1 MFDETTYTDDDGVFS
16 SSEYGEYGGREPTYA
31 EFINWFEME
40 MMEDEKKI
48 SRRRCRGVPKE
59 ERFPWTPSITKY
71 LCELVSI
78 HGRQWT
84 HISAVMKKERNHC
97 LTDSAIR
104 NHYQR
109 TLDKK
114 AGTRV
119 VSNRTPLKKRGDHLR
134 PGRKSPTA
142 WTSEHTALFVNAI
155 RNNDLMSL
163 NGIEDFPKPNT
174 WRNKIYRMLQLN
186 KWDKSIHNQFL
197 QCRHRPPSKKAK
209 KTTKPSKM

>member
-1 MFDETTYTDDDGVFS
+1 MFDETTYTDDDGVTS
-16 SSEYGEYGGREPTYA
+16 NSEYGEYGEGEPTYA
-31 EFINWFEME
+31 EFMNWFKME
-40 MMEDEKKI
+40 MGDDKKS
-48 SRRRCRGVPKE
+48 SRRRCHRGVPKE

-71 LCELVSI
+71 LCELVHI

-119 VSNRTPLKKRGDHLR
+119 SNYRPLGKGDDNPR

-142 WTSEHTALFVNAI
+142 WTPEHTALFVNAI

-163 NGIEDFPKPNT
+163 SGIQDFPKPNT
-174 WRNKIYRMLQLN
+174 WRNR
-186 KWDKSIHNQFL
+186 SIACCSLTNGTRASTISSSNVATGRRPRNQ
-197 QCRHRPPSKKAK
+197 RR
-209 KTTKPSKM
+209 